1 MASNMRTYQDA
12 CLKELAPL
20 VGQRIKN
27 LIRDNEGNFGF
38 KTERGTQVWI
48 MCDPEGNGPGFAEV
62 IHT

>member
-1 MASNMRTYQDA
+1 MVSNMRTYQDA

-20 VGQRIKN
+20 VGKRIKN

-38 KTERGTQVWI
+38 KTENETQVWI

-62 IHT
+62 IRT